1 MTDGAMDVAGFLAAL
16 GDVPAETD
24 PALVRR
30 KSRDF
35 HWYSPALARR
45 LEGKVADLVVRPRD
59 EAELLRVAALARR
72 HGVPLTTRGGG
83 TGNYGQAVPLEGG
96 AVVDM
101 GGFDRLLWVRDG
113 VARVEAGMNMLA
125 LDRALRAQGRE
136 IRLYPSTKRTATIG
150 GFVSGGSGGIGSV
163 AWGGLRD
170 AGNVLAAR
178 VVTLQDPPA
187 AIELRGAETDAVNH
201 TYGTT
206 AIATELEIPVQPA
219 VPWREL
225 AWSFADFPAAAGL
238 GLALAAAA
246 GIETKLVTAT
256 DAALTPF
263 FAPLRD
269 AAPQDRPLIIALV
282 APAGLEPARALAA
295 RHGGTLHHEGDLAEA
310 EDDPSRTPLYEL
322 TWNHTTLQVLK
333 RDRGVTYLQCLYPPD
348 GALDRVERIRALFGT
363 ELMMHLEFMPSG
375 GSAGRMTC
383 SALPV
388 LRTTDEA
395 RIAEIIR
402 LHEAAGVLIANPHV
416 LTIEE
421 GGIHRVA
428 SPDLAAAKARFDP
441 LGLLNP
447 GKMQGAPA
455 RPGMRTA

>member
-1 MTDGAMDVAGFLAAL
+1 MTGQRKDIAGFLAAL
-16 GDVPAETD
+16 GDVPVQTE

-35 HWYSPALARR
+35 FWYSPVLSRQ
-45 LEGKVADLVVRPRD
+45 LDGLVADLVVQPRD
-59 EAELLRVAALARR
+59 EAELLRVAVLARR

-83 TGNYGQAVPLEGG
+83 TGNYGQAVPLDGG

-101 GGFDRLLWVRDG
+101 AGFDRLLWARDG
-113 VARVEAGMNMLA
+113 VARVQAGMNMLA
-125 LDRALRAQGRE
+125 LDRALRAHGQGHE
-136 IRLYPSTKRTATIG
+136 IRLYPSTKRTASIG

-163 AWGGLRD
+163 SWGGLRD
-170 AGNVLAAR
+170 RGNVLAAR

-187 AIELRGAETDAVNH
+187 AIELRGAETDAINH

-206 AIATELEIPVQPA
+206 AIVTELEIPVQPA
-219 VPWREL
+219 VRWREL

-238 GLALAAAA
+238 GLALAAAS

-263 FAPLRD
+263 FGPLRD
-269 AAPQDRPLIIALV
+269 TVPQDRPLIIALV
-282 APAGLEPARALAA
+282 APAGLEPAMALAA
-295 RHGGTLHHEGDLAEA
+295 RHGGTLCHDGDLADA
-310 EDDPSRTPLYEL
+310 EDDPARVPLYEL

-333 RDRGVTYLQCLYPPD
+333 RDRGHTYLQCLYPPD
-348 GALDRVERIRALFGT
+348 GLLERIERIRALFGS
-363 ELMMHLEFMPSG
+363 ELMMHLEFMPSS

-388 LRTTDEA
+388 LRYTDEA
-395 RIAEIIR
+395 RLAEIIR
-402 LHEAAGVLIANPHV
+402 LHEAEGVMIANPHV
-416 LTIEE
+416 FTIED

-428 SPDLAAAKARFDP
+428 SPDLASAKARLDP

-447 GKMQGAPA
+447 GKMRSAPA
-455 RPGMRTA
+455 RAA